1 MKIEQIIYLWNKS
14 KYQTLI
20 LQSLPVINHKGEIT
34 YGTGIY
40 EKGQIILFGGEY
52 KVDDY
57 LLTIFKNSLFMFERV
72 TDEYILFK
80 EIIKGDY

>member
-14 KYQTLI
+14 KYKTLI
-20 LQSLPVINHKGEIT
+20 LKSLPVINHKGEIT

-57 LLTIFKNSLFMFERV
+57 LLITFKKSIFMLENV
-72 TDEYILFK
+72 TDEYISFK
-80 EIIKGDY
+80 EILKGDY